1 VQLELSHCAQPGDRE
16 GAALHIRF
24 SDRALKGV
32 TVTILCEPDQEVA
45 DVLTTF
51 ISGDVRTVASLP
63 VAALALDAD
72 PRRTLVVVGAGLELD
87 QALQFATQLRLAK
100 LAAAVIL
107 LRESPDADLLAQAA
121 EAGVFEVVPA
131 GDGAALSAACERFRS
146 EVAAVVPLSTPEPD
160 ETPGRVITVFSAKG
174 GCGKTTLA
182 TNLAVVLSAS
192 GEDRVCLVDLDLDFG
207 DVAISL
213 RLTPSRTLLDA
224 AELQKAAHAAADP
237 IPLHGLTT
245 PFAPGLDCVLAPAE
259 PGDGDRIPAGLVA
272 SLLADLRT
280 HYDYVVV
287 DTPSHFSEHVLAA
300 LDATDHYLLVTTPE
314 LPSLKNLRLTLD
326 MFDLLGYARDKRLIV
341 FNRSDDQTGLT
352 AADIESTV
360 KSLIAAHVPSSRDV
374 PVSINKGVP
383 LAQSNPKHPVSVALR
398 NFVNVAV
405 RQETTHAEGRRRG
418 RRDAV
423 RKR

>member
-1 VQLELSHCAQPGDRE
+1 VP
-16 GAALHIRF
+16 
-24 SDRALKGV
+24 
-32 TVTILCEPDQEVA
+32 ILCEPNQQA
-45 DVLTTF
+45 AAT
-51 ISGDVRTVASLP
+51 IVASLGPATQP
-63 VAALALDAD
+63 VATLDEA
-72 PRRTLVVVGAGLELD
+72 A
-87 QALQFATQLRLAK
+87 LRLTSAPDERLVIIGPELPFEK
-100 LAAAVIL
+100 VVEFTRRLRADRPEVAVLLVRMAVDEQTLEAAA
-107 LRESPDADLLAQAA
+107 AA
-121 EAGVFEVVPA
+121 GITEVVPA
-131 GDGAALSAACERFRS
+131 SDAQQFHDAY
-146 EVAAVVPLSTPEPD
+146 
-160 ETPGRVITVFSAKG
+160 GRVMSVLSVFDAEPAEVHHGQILTVFSAKG

-360 KSLIAAHVPSSRDV
+360 KSPIAAHVPSSRDV
-374 PVSINKGVP
+374 PISINKGVP
-383 LAQSNPKHPVSVALR
+383 LAQSNPKHPVSLALR